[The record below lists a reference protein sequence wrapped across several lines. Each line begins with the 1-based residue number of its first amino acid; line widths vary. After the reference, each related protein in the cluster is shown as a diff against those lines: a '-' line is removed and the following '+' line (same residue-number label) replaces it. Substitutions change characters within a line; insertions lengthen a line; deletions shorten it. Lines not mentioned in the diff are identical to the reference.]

1 MHRLFSF
8 LLMTGLLASTLPVQA
23 DPPAQPPAAP
33 PAQPPAGPAQPAQ
46 PAAPAQPAL
55 TVTVPTYINT
65 TCPIMAKAASKAMFA
80 ETAKGRIYVCCP
92 PCIAKILKDPEKAYA
107 AAYPTTKKAGN
118 KVCPVTDKPLEADA
132 VTVILQGYEIGVC
145 KTCAAEANKN
155 HQITL
160 AKALD
165 PKIVEVRNA
174 TCPVTSQ
181 PVAINA
187 FCVIGNELVHL
198 SSPKVVED
206 VKKDPAKY
214 LKAAKD
220 IVAQQQAVAA
230 GHGSGTG
237 HHAR

>member
-8 LLMTGLLASTLPVQA
+8 LLMTGLLALALPVQA

-65 TCPIMAKAASKAMFA
+65 TCPIMAKPASKAMWA
-80 ETAKGRIYVCCP
+80 ETAKGRIYICCP
-92 PCIAKILKDPEKAYA
+92 PCAPKILKDPDRAYA

-118 KVCPVTDKPLEADA
+118 KVCPVTDKPLDADA

-145 KTCAAEANKN
+145 KTCAEEAKKN

-165 PKIVEVRNA
+165 AKIVEIRNA
-174 TCPVTSQ
+174 TCPVTNQ
-181 PVAINA
+181 PVATNA

-220 IVAQQQAVAA
+220 IVARQQAAA
-230 GHGSGTG
+230 GHDSG
-237 HHAR
+237 HHPH

>member
-1 MHRLFSF
+1 MYRLFSF
-8 LLMTGLLASTLPVQA
+8 LLMTGLLGLALPVEA
-23 DPPAQPPAAP
+23 DPPAVP

-46 PAAPAQPAL
+46 PATPAQPAL

-65 TCPIMAKAASKAMFA
+65 MCPIMAKAASKAMWA
-80 ETAKGRIYVCCP
+80 ETGKGRIYVCCP
-92 PCIAKILKDPEKAYA
+92 PCIKKILADPEKAYA

-132 VTVILQGYEIGVC
+132 VTVTLQGYEIGVC

-165 PKIVEVRNA
+165 PKIVEIRNT
-174 TCPVTSQ
+174 TCPVTNQ
-181 PVAINA
+181 PVATNA

-198 SSPKVVED
+198 SSSKVVED

-220 IVAQQQAVAA
+220 IVAKQQAAPS
-230 GHGSGTG
+230 SGQP
-237 HHAR
+237 AR